1 MTLNARLAIALLA
14 CCTSAQAQGQ
24 TVWRCGPDGRVF
36 SDTPCAEGRLVATVD
51 PRPAADVHAAR
62 DMARREQRLADR
74 LREERL
80 QREAVGPVRAWR
92 ASAPSKSGSS
102 RWRGRHRTSTIGC
115 RSTLQT
121 KILGPQLFRR
131 LEKGGVDRD
140 AVHRT
145 ELNALRLVE
154 VAHAFCAALGVD
166 LVDFCAPMLMA

>member
-80 QREAVGPVRAWR
+80 QREAVGPGAGLAGIGPVKERIKPLAGKTPNKHHRLQKHPADEDTWPAIVP
-92 ASAPSKSGSS
+92 ASRK
-102 RWRGRHRTSTIGC
+102 RRG
-115 RSTLQT
+115 
-121 KILGPQLFRR
+121 
-131 LEKGGVDRD
+131 
-140 AVHRT
+140 
-145 ELNALRLVE
+145 
-154 VAHAFCAALGVD
+154 
-166 LVDFCAPMLMA
+166 

>member
-80 QREAVGPVRAWR
+80 QREAVGPGAGPGGHRPRQRADQ
-92 ASAPSKSGSS
+92 AAGGEDTEQAPSAAEAPCRRRYLARNCSGVSKKAGLTGMQFTGQS
-102 RWRGRHRTSTIGC
+102 
-115 RSTLQT
+115 
-121 KILGPQLFRR
+121 
-131 LEKGGVDRD
+131 
-140 AVHRT
+140 
-145 ELNALRLVE
+145 
-154 VAHAFCAALGVD
+154 
-166 LVDFCAPMLMA
+166 